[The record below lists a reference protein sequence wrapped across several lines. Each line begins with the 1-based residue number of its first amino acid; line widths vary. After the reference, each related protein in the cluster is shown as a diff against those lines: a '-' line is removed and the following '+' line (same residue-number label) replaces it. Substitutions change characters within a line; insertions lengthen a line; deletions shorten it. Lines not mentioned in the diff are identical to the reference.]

1 MNPLNAPRP
10 PWRAPLIKAAAV
22 ALLCCVANPAAARTV
37 TITITGADCS
47 ALVAHVPAPGVEYA
61 PGVDVRGRPVAPAD
75 LGGRP
80 EMKFP
85 DTIEIPVYLD
95 GLPANSNLWK
105 LDDAKVGT
113 VAIRVEDGRAW
124 FNGQP
129 LTSEE
134 HHAMARACQKLGPS
148 GPPR

>member
-22 ALLCCVANPAAARTV
+22 ALLCWVANPAAARTV

-47 ALVAHVPAPGVEYA
+47 RLVAHVPAPGVEYA

-80 EMKFP
+80 EIKFP

-148 GPPR
+148 GPP

>member
-1 MNPLNAPRP
+1 MNALNAPRP
-10 PWRAPLIKAAAV
+10 LWRAPLIKAAAAL
-22 ALLCCVANPAAARTV
+22 ALLCWVANPAAARTV

-47 ALVAHVPAPGVEYA
+47 RLVAHVPALGVEYA

-80 EMKFP
+80 KMKFP

-129 LTSEE
+129 LTSDE
-134 HHAMARACQKLGPS
+134 HHAMARACHKLGPS
-148 GPPR
+148 GPP